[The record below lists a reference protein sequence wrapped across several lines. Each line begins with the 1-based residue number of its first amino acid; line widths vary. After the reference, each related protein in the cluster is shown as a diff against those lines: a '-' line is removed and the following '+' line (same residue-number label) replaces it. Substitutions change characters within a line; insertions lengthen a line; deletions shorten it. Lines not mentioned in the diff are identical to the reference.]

1 MTQESVITEEMKK
14 AIGVESEPS
23 IYLVEKEPIRRAAAA
38 MGDNNPLYNDEEYA
52 KSKGYRSIIAP
63 PGFQPTYSFPVKI
76 APMRADAG
84 PRMPSGFTRFMN
96 GGDEYEFF
104 QPIQA
109 GDVLYVTR
117 RLGDLYE
124 REGRMGKMLFTVNE
138 TVFRNEKKETVLIQ
152 RSTTIAY

>member
-1 MTQESVITEEMKK
+1 MTQGSVITEDMKK
-14 AIGVESEPS
+14 AIGVESEPT
-23 IYLVEKEPIRRAAAA
+23 IVVVEREPIRRAAAA
-38 MGDNNPLYNDEEYA
+38 MGDNNPLYYDEEYA

-63 PGFQPTYSFPVKI
+63 PGFQPTYSFTLKT

-84 PRMPSGFTRFMN
+84 PRMPTGFARFMN

-104 QPIQA
+104 HPIQA
-109 GDVLYVTR
+109 GDVLSITR

-124 REGRMGKMLFTVNE
+124 RDGRMGKMFFTVNE
-138 TVFRNEKKETVLIQ
+138 TVFRNQKKEIVLIQ

>member
-1 MTQESVITEEMKK
+1 MTQGSVITEEMRK

-23 IYLVEKEPIRRAAAA
+23 IYLVEKEPIRRCAAA
-38 MGDNNPLYNDEEYA
+38 MGDNNPLYHDEEYA
-52 KSKGYRSIIAP
+52 KSKGYRSVVAP
-63 PGFQPTYSFPVKI
+63 LGFQPTYSFPLKI

-84 PRMPSGFTRFMN
+84 PRMPSGFSRFMN

-109 GDVLYVTR
+109 GDVLSVTR

-124 REGRMGKMLFTVNE
+124 REGRMGKMFFTVNE
-138 TVFRNEKKETVLIQ
+138 TVFRNQKNEIVLIQ

>member
-1 MTQESVITEEMKK
+1 MTQGSVITEEMRK

-23 IYLVEKEPIRRAAAA
+23 IYLVEREPIRRCAAA
-38 MGDNNPLYNDEEYA
+38 MGDNNPLYHDEEYA
-52 KSKGYRSIIAP
+52 KSKGYRSVIAP
-63 PGFQPTYSFPVKI
+63 PGFQPTYSFPLKI
-76 APMRADAG
+76 APIRADAG
-84 PRMPSGFTRFMN
+84 MRIPAGFSRFMN

-109 GDVLYVTR
+109 GDVLSVTR

-124 REGRMGKMLFTVNE
+124 RAGRMGKMFFTVNE
-138 TVFRNEKKETVLIQ
+138 TVFRNQKNEIVLIQ

>member
-1 MTQESVITEEMKK
+1 MTQGSVITEEMKK
-14 AIGVESEPS
+14 GIGIESEPS
-23 IYLVEKEPIRRAAAA
+23 IYLVEKEPIRRLAAA
-38 MGDNNPLYNDEEYA
+38 MGDNNPLYRDEEYA
-52 KSKGYRSIIAP
+52 KKLGYRSIIAP
-63 PGFQPTYSFPVKI
+63 LGFQPTYCFPVKI

-104 QPIQA
+104 HPIQA
-109 GDVLYVTR
+109 GDVLSVTR

-124 REGRMGKMLFTVNE
+124 RDGRMGKMLFTVNE
-138 TVFRNEKKETVLIQ
+138 TVFRNHNKEIVLIQ

>member
-1 MTQESVITEEMKK
+1 MTQGSVITEDMKK
-14 AIGVESEPS
+14 AIGVESEPT
-23 IYLVEKEPIRRAAAA
+23 IVLVEKEPIRRLAAA
-38 MGDNNPLYNDEEYA
+38 MGDNNPLYHDEEYA
-52 KSKGYRSIIAP
+52 KKLGYRSIIAP
-63 PGFQPTYSFPVKI
+63 PGFQPTYSFTLKT

-84 PRMPSGFTRFMN
+84 PRMPTGFARFMN

-109 GDVLYVTR
+109 GDVLSITR

-124 REGRMGKMLFTVNE
+124 RDGRMGKMFFTVNE
-138 TVFRNEKKETVLIQ
+138 TVFRNQKKEIVLIQ

>member
-1 MTQESVITEEMKK
+1 MTQGSVITEEMRK
-14 AIGVESEPS
+14 AIGIESEPTVVV
-23 IYLVEKEPIRRAAAA
+23 VEREPIRRAAAA
-38 MGDNNPLYNDEEYA
+38 MGDNNSLFHNEEYA
-52 KSKGYRSIIAP
+52 KSKGYRSVIAP
-63 PGFQPTYSFPVKI
+63 PGFQPTYSFPLKI

-84 PRMPSGFTRFMN
+84 PRMPTGFTRFMN

-109 GDVLYVTR
+109 GDVLSITR

-138 TVFRNEKKETVLIQ
+138 TVFRNQQNEIVLIQ
-152 RSTTIAY
+152 RSTTISY